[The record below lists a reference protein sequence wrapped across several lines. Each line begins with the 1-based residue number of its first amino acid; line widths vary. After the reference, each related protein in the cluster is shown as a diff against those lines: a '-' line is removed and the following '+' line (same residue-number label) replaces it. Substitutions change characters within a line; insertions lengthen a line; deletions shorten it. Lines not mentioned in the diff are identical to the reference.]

1 MKASPVAWAGYGLI
15 WIVLIVCAAV
25 PVLTVLAGGLSPFYL
40 LEALKHPAYRHG
52 LLNAF
57 IVACTVTSLCFC
69 IALPLAW
76 IAWRYRFRGSGLAE
90 ALLLAPL
97 ILPPFVGSLGV
108 FQLLG
113 TYGVFNTLGSHLGWW
128 TAGHGPDWLGDH
140 RLAVICLV
148 EAFGLYPMLYL
159 TLSASFS
166 RLDGSL
172 IEAAAAMGADRFTT
186 FRRVVIPLLKPGLF
200 AGGSVIFV
208 WSFTEL
214 GTPLLLGFD
223 RITSVQIFYGLSDIQ
238 NDNRLPLALVVVML
252 SVVAL
257 CYGGGKMLA
266 GRSSEALVVKG
277 QSGSGIVH
285 LRGWTSLLA
294 WLPFALTVLIAA
306 APHLTV
312 IILGVARDWYGTL
325 VPSGLTSQHYRDALT
340 QPDVIPGIINS
351 LFYSG
356 IATTVAVL
364 LGLAIAWISVR
375 WKPPGAALL
384 DALAMVPL
392 AVPGLIMAFG
402 FLALGALLG
411 RHFPFLKPIVDPMVN
426 PSLMLVIAYAIRRL
440 PNALRAVHAG
450 LSQAPVVLEEA
461 AAACGASPLT
471 RLRRITVPLIAGAL
485 AAGAIM
491 TFSSSM
497 LEVSDSL
504 ILAQQRAY
512 WPITK
517 VIYDLVAV
525 LGPGPAIACAFATW
539 AMCFLAASL
548 AAAAVFLGRSPATLF
563 RS

>member
-1 MKASPVAWAGYGLI
+1 MRRPLAWIGYGLL
-15 WIVLIVCAAV
+15 WVLLIACGIL
-25 PVLTVLAGGLSPFYL
+25 PVLMVLAGGLSPFYL
-40 LEALKHPAYRHG
+40 GEALRHPAYLEG
-52 LLNAF
+52 LRNAF
-57 IVACTVTSLCFC
+57 LVACTVTSLCFA

-76 IAWRYRFRGSGLAE
+76 MAWRYRFRASGLAE

-97 ILPPFVGSLGV
+97 ILPPFVGALGI

-113 TYGVFNTLGSHLGWW
+113 AYGVVNTCGAHLGWW
-128 TAGHGPDWLGDH
+128 QAGHGPDWLGDH
-140 RLAVICLV
+140 RLAVICIV
-148 EAFGLYPMLYL
+148 EALGLYPMLYL
-159 TLSASFS
+159 TLSASFA

-172 IEAAAAMGADRFTT
+172 LEAASALGASRLTI
-186 FRRVVIPLLKPGLF
+186 FRRVVLPLLKPGLF

-223 RITSVQIFYGLSDIQ
+223 RITPVQVFNGLSDIQ

-252 SVVAL
+252 AVVSL
-257 CYGGGKMLA
+257 CYGGGKLLA
-266 GRSSEALVVKG
+266 GRGNEALVVKG
-277 QSGSGIVH
+277 QAGSGIVH
-285 LRGWTSLLA
+285 LRGWRAALA
-294 WLPFALTVLIAA
+294 WLPFALTVILAS

-312 IILGVARDWYGTL
+312 VLLSMARDWYGTL
-325 VPSGLTSQHYRDALT
+325 LPDGVTMQYYRDALSH
-340 QPDVIPGIINS
+340 QDVVPGIINS

-356 IATTVAVL
+356 FATIAAVL
-364 LGLAIAWISVR
+364 IGLAIAWIVVR
-375 WKPPGAALL
+375 WKPPGAAAL

-402 FLALGALLG
+402 FLTLGVSLG
-411 RHFPFLKPIVDPMVN
+411 RWVPALKPIVDPLQN
-426 PSLMLVIAYAIRRL
+426 PTLLLIIAYAIRRL
-440 PNALRAVHAG
+440 PNALRAIHAG
-450 LSQAPVVLEEA
+450 LSQAPLALEEA
-461 AAACGASPLT
+461 AAACGATPLT
-471 RLRRITVPLIAGAL
+471 RLRRVTVPLIAGAL

-504 ILAQQRAY
+504 ILAQKRDA

-539 AMCFLAASL
+539 AMCFLTASL
-548 AAAAVFLGRSPATLF
+548 AAAAAFLGRSPSSLL
-563 RS
+563 RG